1 MSKKNDEKA
10 SAKILKKY
18 GYLNDKKSK
27 IVAKVSWNDGSPKI
41 NIRSCFMKDGDLILS
56 KGVTLDRDEAV
67 QLQSALK
74 KALADTE
81 DNEDEDSDD
90 QASHK
95 PKPVDFNEIFS
106 QASSIVEKRD
116 AGFTTEDGFI
126 KLKFKPGVKRPW

>member
-1 MSKKNDEKA
+1 MSKRADEKTT
-10 SAKILKKY
+10 SKILKKY

-27 IVAKVSWNDGSPKI
+27 IVAKVSWNDGTPKI
-41 NIRSCFMKDGDLILS
+41 NIRSCFMKDGELILG
-56 KGVTLDRDEAV
+56 KGVTLDRDEAI

-74 KALADTE
+74 KALADVE
-81 DNEDEDSDD
+81 DDEESEDKTR
-90 QASHK
+90 HK

>member
-10 SAKILKKY
+10 TSKILKKY

-27 IVAKVSWNDGSPKI
+27 VVAKVSWNDGTPKI
-41 NIRSCFMKDGDLILS
+41 NIRSCFMKDGELFLG
-56 KGVTLDRDEAV
+56 KGVTLDRDEAI
-67 QLQSALK
+67 QLQTTLK

-81 DNEDEDSDD
+81 NDEESEDK
-90 QASHK
+90 ASHK
-95 PKPVDFNEIFS
+95 PKPVDFNDIFS

-126 KLKFKPGVKRPW
+126 KMKFKPGVKRPW

>member
-10 SAKILKKY
+10 TSKILKKY

-27 IVAKVSWNDGSPKI
+27 VVAKVSWNDGTPKI
-41 NIRSCFMKDGDLILS
+41 NIRSCFMKDGELILG
-56 KGVTLDRDEAV
+56 KGVTLDRNEAI
-67 QLQSALK
+67 QLQTTLK
-74 KALADTE
+74 KALTDTE
-81 DNEDEDSDD
+81 DDEESEDKVN
-90 QASHK
+90 HK

-126 KLKFKPGVKRPW
+126 KLKFKAGVKRPW